1 MSVKISGS
9 GSYIESS
16 TVTAP
21 ASPAAGKV
29 RVYATSNVYLKM
41 KNSSGTEIVVST
53 GVPQSVAASTAAT
66 TIDFASGDIIPLTLT
81 ASTTLT
87 LSNPIT
93 GLFYF
98 IKAVQDA
105 TGSRVITGPATLKW
119 SGGIAPTLTT
129 TAAKIDLIVL
139 WWDGTNY
146 FGTSTL
152 NY

>member
-9 GSYIESS
+9 GSYIEPS

-21 ASPAAGKV
+21 ANPVAGKV
-29 RVYATSNVYLKM
+29 RVYATSGIYLRM

-53 GVPQSVAASTAAT
+53 GVPQTVAASTAAT
-66 TIDFASGDIIPLTLT
+66 TIDFASGDIVTLNLT

-105 TGSRVITGPATLKW
+105 TGSRIITWPATVKW
-119 SGGIAPTLTT
+119 SGGTAPTLTT
-129 TAAKIDLIVL
+129 TASKTDLITL

-152 NY
+152 NF

>member
-1 MSVKISGS
+1 MSVKLSGS
-9 GSYIESS
+9 GSYIEPS

-21 ASPAAGKV
+21 ATPASGKV
-29 RVYATSNVYLKM
+29 RLYATSTIYLKM
-41 KNSSGTEIVVST
+41 KNSAGSEIVVST
-53 GVPQSVAASTAAT
+53 GSTQSVTASGAAT
-66 TIDFASGDIIPLTLT
+66 TIDFSSGDIVTLTLN

-87 LSNPIT
+87 LTNPIT

-105 TGSRVITGPATLKW
+105 TGSRTITWPGTVKW
-119 SGGIAPTLTT
+119 SGGTAPTLTT
-129 TAAKIDLIVL
+129 TASKTDIITL

-152 NY
+152 NF

>member
-1 MSVKISGS
+1 MASIILTTG
-9 GSYIESS
+9 
-16 TVTAP
+16 TAP
-21 ASPAAGKV
+21 GNPASGKV
-29 RVYATSNVYLKM
+29 RVYATSDIYLKM
-41 KNSSGTEIVVST
+41 KTSGGAEIVVST
-53 GVPQSVAASTAAT
+53 GVTQSVTASGAAT
-66 TIDFASGDIIPLTLT
+66 TIDFASGDIVTLTLN

-105 TGSRVITGPATLKW
+105 TGSRIITWPATLKW
-119 SGGIAPTLTT
+119 SGGTAPTLTT
-129 TAAKIDLIVL
+129 TASKTDIITL

>member
-1 MSVKISGS
+1 MSIKLSGS
-9 GSYIESS
+9 GNYIEPS
-16 TVTAP
+16 TTSAPTNP
-21 ASPAAGKV
+21 ASGKV
-29 RVYATSNVYLKM
+29 RVYATSSIYLKM
-41 KNSSGTEIVVST
+41 LNSSGQEIVVST
-53 GVPQSVAASTAAT
+53 GVTQSVTASGAAT
-66 TIDFASGDIIPLTLT
+66 TVDFSSGDIVTLTLN

-105 TGSRVITGPATLKW
+105 NGSRTITWPGTVKW
-119 SGGIAPTLTT
+119 SGGSAPILTT
-129 TAAKIDLIVL
+129 TASKTDIITL

-152 NY
+152 NF

>member
-9 GSYIESS
+9 GSYIEPS
-16 TVTAP
+16 TVSAPSTP
-21 ASPAAGKV
+21 ASGKV
-29 RVYATSNVYLKM
+29 RLYATSTIYLKM
-41 KNSSGTEIVVST
+41 KNSAGNEIVVST
-53 GVPQSVAASTAAT
+53 GSTQSVTASGAAT
-66 TIDFASGDIIPLTLT
+66 TIDFSSGDIVTLTLN

-98 IKAVQDA
+98 IKAIQDA
-105 TGSRVITGPATLKW
+105 TGSRTITWPGTVKW
-119 SGGIAPTLTT
+119 SGGTAPTLTT
-129 TAAKIDLIVL
+129 TAAKTDIITL

-152 NY
+152 NF

>member
-9 GSYIESS
+9 GSYIEKS
-16 TVTAP
+16 TVSAPTNP
-21 ASPAAGKV
+21 ASGKV
-29 RVYATSNVYLKM
+29 RIYATSGIYLKM
-41 KNSSGTEIVVST
+41 KNSSGTEIIVST
-53 GVPQSVAASTAAT
+53 GVPQSVTASGAAT
-66 TIDFASGDIIPLTLT
+66 TIDFVNGDIVTLTLN

-98 IKAVQDA
+98 IKAKQDS
-105 TGSRVITGPATLKW
+105 TGSRIITWPGTVLW
-119 SGGIAPTLTT
+119 SGGTAPTLTT
-129 TAAKIDLIVL
+129 TANKTDLITL

-152 NY
+152 NF

>member
-9 GSYIESS
+9 GNYIEPS
-16 TVTAP
+16 TTTAPSAP
-21 ASPAAGKV
+21 ASGKI
-29 RVYATSNVYLKM
+29 RLYATSGVYLKM
-41 KNSSGTEIVVST
+41 LNSSSQEIVVST
-53 GVPQSVAASTAAT
+53 GVTQTVAVSGAT
-66 TIDFASGDIIPLTLT
+66 TTVDFSLGDIVTLTLG

-105 TGSRVITGPATLKW
+105 TGSRTITWPATVKW
-119 SGGIAPTLTT
+119 SGGTAPTLTT
-129 TAAKIDLIVL
+129 TASKTDIITL

-152 NY
+152 NF

>member
-9 GSYIESS
+9 GSYIEKS

-21 ASPAAGKV
+21 ASPASGKV
-29 RVYATSNVYLKM
+29 RVYATSNIFLKM
-41 KNSSGTEIVVST
+41 KNSDGAEIVVST
-53 GVPQSVAASTAAT
+53 GMVQAVAASTAAT
-66 TIDFASGDIIPLTLT
+66 TIDFALGDIVNLTLT

-98 IKAVQDA
+98 IKAIQDA
-105 TGSRVITGPATLKW
+105 TGSRIITWPATVLW
-119 SGGIAPTLTT
+119 SGGTAPTLTT
-129 TAAKIDLIVL
+129 TAAKRDIITF

-152 NY
+152 NF

>member
-9 GSYIESS
+9 GSYIEPS

-21 ASPAAGKV
+21 ASPASGKV
-29 RVYATSNVYLKM
+29 RLYATSTIYLKM
-41 KNSSGTEIVVST
+41 KDSSGNEIVVST
-53 GVPQSVAASTAAT
+53 GSTQSVTASGAAT
-66 TIDFASGDIIPLTLT
+66 TINFASGDIVTLTLN

-105 TGSRVITGPATLKW
+105 TGSRTITWPATVKW
-119 SGGIAPTLTT
+119 SGGTAPTLTT
-129 TAAKIDLIVL
+129 TASKTDIITL

-152 NY
+152 NF

>member
-9 GSYIESS
+9 GSYIEKS

-21 ASPAAGKV
+21 ASPASGKV
-29 RVYATSNVYLKM
+29 RLYATSNIYLRM

-53 GVPQSVAASTAAT
+53 GVTQSVTASTSAT
-66 TIDFASGDIIPLTLT
+66 TIDFASGDIINLTLN

-98 IKAVQDA
+98 IKAIQDA
-105 TGSRVITGPATLKW
+105 TGSRTITWPGTVLW
-119 SGGIAPTLTT
+119 SGGTAPTLTT
-129 TAAKIDLIVL
+129 TANKRDIITL

-152 NY
+152 NF